1 MAGEEDRRAPAD
13 DCTEVRRS
21 DCRTVVSTADE
32 VAELS
37 NGEGEGQIIVHYT
50 GKLVGV
56 NDWKM
61 PCRAG
66 GKVWMSLTPEYRAFM
81 EEIACAMRMSGKG
94 MISGMFDVELRMNV
108 GPLADHHN
116 FCKPIL
122 DAIEK
127 SGLIENDRLAGDV
140 FMPVPLRHK
149 RGLPDEV
156 TIILTPRSL
165 PFSPLAPPCEPLK
178 LTASARASA
187 PR

>member
-1 MAGEEDRRAPAD
+1 MSNVD
-13 DCTEVRRS
+13 S
-21 DCRTVVSTADE
+21 QIVVQYS
-32 VAELS
+32 
-37 NGEGEGQIIVHYT
+37 
-50 GKLVGV
+50 GKLIGV

-66 GKVWMSLTPEYRAFM
+66 GKVWMSLTPEYRSFM
-81 EEIACAMRMSGKG
+81 EEIAVAMRMSGKG

-116 FCKPIL
+116 YCKPIL

-140 FMPVPLRHK
+140 FMPIPLRHK
-149 RGLPDEV
+149 RGLPDEL
-156 TIILTPRSL
+156 TIILTPRPVPS
-165 PFSPLAPPCEPLK
+165 SPPEQPCESRK
-178 LTASARASA
+178 RSASARVSV